1 MPEKSGIEA
10 RLCVRPSAWGR
21 GAASCP
27 KASGAAAA
35 AHIPMKKCR
44 SAFMFPSLLM
54 ICLCSWAIGN
64 LERIAAGLK
73 HLERNPVMLSHFSES
88 WPGLSRPSTSCLL
101 SLTAKDVDARDKRG
115 HDAGAS
121 VLWSLQPPSPLEP
134 QNWQDRAEHNQ
145 RQAELIAPGP
155 IELRHILE
163 IHSIDAR
170 HQGRRHADD
179 PNNRQDS

>member
-44 SAFMFPSLLM
+44 STFMFPSLLM

-73 HLERNPVMLSHFSES
+73 HLVWLQFCGRYSH
-88 WPGLSRPSTSCLL
+88 PRHL
-101 SLTAKDVDARDKRG
+101 
-115 HDAGAS
+115 
-121 VLWSLQPPSPLEP
+121 
-134 QNWQDRAEHNQ
+134 NQ
-145 RQAELIAPGP
+145 RI
-155 IELRHILE
+155 
-163 IHSIDAR
+163 
-170 HQGRRHADD
+170 GRIVLSTISVR
-179 PNNRQDS
+179 PNW